1 VSKKILHPILKALQ
15 RIFGPAWALI
25 PRKGQVS
32 LMAIGLGIV
41 ISGLLIF
48 ITGNNPFEAF
58 WNLFRG
64 GLMSPRRIGNTLA
77 NATNLALTGL
87 AVAFA
92 FRTGLFNIGAAG
104 QMLIGGLL
112 ATVLGHSM
120 EGLALPQYIML
131 PMLLAAAVLGGSLWG
146 YISGLLKARYN
157 VHEVVSTIMLN
168 FIALWTAYRV
178 IQTYFTGDITT
189 QSTTLPANASLRIDF
204 LTQLA
209 PGSAINVGLFY
220 AAGALLLIYFIINR
234 TTTGYQLKATGFN
247 RYAAEYSGMDVNKN
261 VIYSMAISG
270 ALAGVAGLTFFTGY
284 GLNFE
289 IGVLPSQGFDGI
301 AVALLGANTAIGVA
315 LSALFFGILQIGK
328 GFMQATTGVPNEIG
342 DIIIGLILYGA
353 ATSVLFER
361 LLDWQKRL
369 KIQKQAELEAP
380 SAGNKNLSE
389 SKVETKEED

>member
-328 GFMQATTGVPNEIG
+328 GFMQATTGFP
-342 DIIIGLILYGA
+342 
-353 ATSVLFER
+353 
-361 LLDWQKRL
+361 
-369 KIQKQAELEAP
+369 
-380 SAGNKNLSE
+380 
-389 SKVETKEED
+389 TK